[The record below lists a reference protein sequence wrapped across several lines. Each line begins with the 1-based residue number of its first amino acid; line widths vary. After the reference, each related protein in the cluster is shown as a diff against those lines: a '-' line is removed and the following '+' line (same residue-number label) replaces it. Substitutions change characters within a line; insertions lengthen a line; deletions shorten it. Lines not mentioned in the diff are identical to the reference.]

1 MMRLVVALCAV
12 GICVGGFAL
21 STQGQEKKDEE
32 KVTIKQVM
40 QKAHKAG
47 LLKDLVVK
55 GDATDEQKAEL
66 LKLYKGLAANKPPK
80 GDAESWK
87 TKTKALVDAAQA
99 AVDGK
104 DNAVQLLTKA
114 SNCKACHDAHKP
126 PAQ

>member
-1 MMRLVVALCAV
+1 MRLVIALCAV
-12 GICVGGFAL
+12 GIVASGLFVVNA
-21 STQGQEKKDEE
+21 QEKEAE
-32 KVTIKQVM
+32 KIPIKQVM

-55 GDATDEQKAEL
+55 GAASDEQKAEL

-80 GDAESWK
+80 GDQKSWDE
-87 TKTKALVDAAQA
+87 KTKALVEAAQA

-104 DNAVQLLTKA
+104 ENAGQLLMKA

-126 PAQ
+126 PAAR

>member
-1 MMRLVVALCAV
+1 MMRLVIALVAV
-12 GICVGGFAL
+12 GMCVGGVAL
-21 STQGQEKKDEE
+21 SSAEE
-32 KVTIKQVM
+32 KEKEITIKEVM

-66 LKLYKGLAANKPPK
+66 LRLYKGLAAAKPPK

-87 TKTKALVDAAQA
+87 TKSKALVDAAQA

-104 DNAVQLLTKA
+104 EGAGQMLMKA

-126 PAQ
+126 PA

>member
-1 MMRLVVALCAV
+1 MRLVIALCAV
-12 GICVGGFAL
+12 GIFASGL
-21 STQGQEKKDEE
+21 YVVNAQEKKEEE

-55 GDATDEQKAEL
+55 GMATDEQKAEL

-80 GDAESWK
+80 GEQESWNA
-87 TKTKALVDAAQA
+87 KTKARVDAAQA

-104 DNAVQLLTKA
+104 ENASMLLMKA
-114 SNCKACHDAHKP
+114 SNCAACHSVHKP
-126 PAQ
+126 PAN

>member
-1 MMRLVVALCAV
+1 MMRLVIALCAV
-12 GICVGGFAL
+12 GIGVGGFAI
-21 STQGQEKKDEE
+21 SSQGQEKKEEE
-32 KVTIKQVM
+32 KITIKQVM

-66 LKLYKGLAANKPPK
+66 LKLYKGLAAAKPPK
-80 GDAESWK
+80 GAEDSWK

-104 DNAVQLLTKA
+104 EGAGQALAKA

>member
-1 MMRLVVALCAV
+1 MRLVMALCAV
-12 GICVGGFAL
+12 GICVGGFAVN
-21 STQGQEKKDEE
+21 STAQEKEEE
-32 KVTIKQVM
+32 KIPIKQVM

-55 GDATDEQKAEL
+55 GDATDAQKAEL
-66 LKLYKGLAANKPPK
+66 LKLYKALAANKPPK
-80 GDAESWK
+80 GAEDSWK
-87 TKTKALVDAAQA
+87 TKTTALVDAAQA

-104 DNAVQLLTKA
+104 ENAAMLLTKA

>member
-1 MMRLVVALCAV
+1 MRLTMTLCAV
-12 GICVGGFAL
+12 GICLGGFAVI
-21 STQGQEKKDEE
+21 SNGQEKKEDE

-55 GDATDEQKAEL
+55 GNATDEQKAEL

-80 GDAESWK
+80 GAEESWK

-104 DNAVQLLTKA
+104 EGAAAMLTKA